1 MTALVLRLAAPL
13 QSWGTDSRFVRR
25 GTDRAPSRSGV
36 IGMLAAARGL
46 RRTDPLEDLLDLT
59 IGVRTEQPGRVE
71 RDFQTAR
78 TRDGSEAMPLSY
90 RFYLADAVFAVA
102 IEGPEP
108 LLEGL
113 QDALRKPVFPVYLGR
128 RSCPPAGKLLH
139 GIHDGDVATVLKNL
153 PWLASPAVRRAAG
166 PSVELMVHRDADP
179 GDPAARLVRDDPI
192 SFDPAHRR
200 WGWRAVIQDKVTV
213 INPDAVR
220 VVDTHD
226 PMDLLGE
233 PV

>member
-36 IGMLAAARGL
+36 IGLLAAAKGL
-46 RRTDPLEDLLDLT
+46 RRTDPLEDLLELK

-102 IEGPEP
+102 IEGPP
-108 LLEGL
+108 ALIEGL
-113 QDALRKPVFPVYLGR
+113 QDALRRPVFPIYLGR
-128 RSCPPAGKLLH
+128 RSCPPAGRLLH
-139 GIHDGDVATVLKNL
+139 GIHDGDIVTVLSEL
-153 PWLASPAVRRAAG
+153 EWLASPAVQKAAG
-166 PSVELMVHRDADP
+166 PSVELMLHHDAEP
-179 GDPAARLVRDDPI
+179 GDPKAELVRDDPL
-192 SFDPAHRR
+192 SFDPAHRQ
-200 WGWRAVIQDKVTV
+200 WGWRSVTRRPV
-213 INPDAVR
+213 TIPNPNAVR